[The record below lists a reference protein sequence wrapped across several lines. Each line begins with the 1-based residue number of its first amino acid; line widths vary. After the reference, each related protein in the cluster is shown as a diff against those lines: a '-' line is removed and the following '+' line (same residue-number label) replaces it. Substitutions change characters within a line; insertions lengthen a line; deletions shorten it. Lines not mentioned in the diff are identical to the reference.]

1 MKRESGAFPPPFPTT
16 PILVDENRISL
27 PGADWEDGK
36 WRPSDRLAWLIERM
50 KARHP
55 QKLSR
60 WAFFPDPSGNGGV
73 VAVEPPDEEMS
84 VFWVLPDGSVR
95 HQKTLKIS
103 SDLVLRAMT
112 PDGWLA
118 VGDWWISPDGGTV
131 VQDDLLGIPESTV
144 SSGHSILL
152 RDGLVITPAGPG
164 EERRVSRLRWKR
176 TPQFWDGNVA
186 ICYDAYQLAV
196 WAGDQERLS
205 VPRVQHHLILPD
217 GFWIVS
223 TPDGVS
229 YGHRD
234 RFWDWVSPNDLVEFE
249 LWGRPEFCLLSA
261 NRHRIN
267 LGIGWVVLLTIIDP
281 HLPRL
286 HPLIL
291 LIDER
296 GKIGKKIEGV
306 CPATEWVDIDPD
318 LRLLIFQGF
327 FPHCATLIRR
337 SSDSEGAPAHIVGEL
352 TNRWCWGENGCVLV
366 FEHKPDVYLV
376 FPRHNVS
383 WKTKPN
389 LYARNPQGVLLLREG
404 AAGNELVFVPEGDP
418 EKATNIPFEPLS
430 RTSIFRIYE
439 RQGRIYVETATKRY
453 VLDGHQLR

>member
-16 PILVDENRISL
+16 PILVDDHQNRISL

-55 QKLSR
+55 QKPSR

-73 VAVEPPDEEMS
+73 VAVEPPDEEMT

-95 HQKTLKIS
+95 RQITLKIS
-103 SDLVLRAMT
+103 PDLVLRAMT

-118 VGDWWISPDGGTV
+118 VGDWWISPDGETV
-131 VQDDLLGIPESTV
+131 VQDGLLGIPESTV

-152 RDGLVITPAGPG
+152 RDGLVITPAGLG
-164 EERRVSRLRWKR
+164 EERRVSRLGWKR
-176 TPQFWDGNVA
+176 PPQFWDGNVA
-186 ICYDAYQLAV
+186 IYDDAYRLAV
-196 WAGDQERLS
+196 RAGDRERLS
-205 VPRVQHHLILPD
+205 VPRVRHRLILPD

-223 TPDGVS
+223 TPDGIG

-234 RFWDWVSPNDLVEFE
+234 RFYWVSPNDLVESD
-249 LWGRPEFCLLSA
+249 LWGRPEVCLLSA
-261 NRHRIN
+261 NRHRI
-267 LGIGWVVLLTIIDP
+267 GWVALLVIIDP

-286 HPLIL
+286 HPVIL

-296 GKIGKKIEGV
+296 GKIGGKIEGV

-318 LRLLIFQGF
+318 LRLLIFRGF
-327 FPHCATLIRR
+327 FPHCATLIRAP
-337 SSDSEGAPAHIVGEL
+337 SPSETTYTHIVGEFVKCW
-352 TNRWCWGENGCVLV
+352 RWGEGGCVLV
-366 FEHKPDVYLV
+366 FEHQPDVHLV
-376 FPRHNVS
+376 FPHHNVS
-383 WKTKPN
+383 WKTKPR
-389 LYARNPQGVLLLREG
+389 LYAGNPQGVLLLREG

-418 EKATNIPFEPLS
+418 ERATRIPFEPLS

-453 VLDGHQLR
+453 VLDDHQLR

>member
-16 PILVDENRISL
+16 PILVDGHQNRISL

-55 QKLSR
+55 QKPSR

-73 VAVEPPDEEMS
+73 VAVEPPDE
-84 VFWVLPDGSVR
+84 V
-95 HQKTLKIS
+95 
-103 SDLVLRAMT
+103 
-112 PDGWLA
+112 
-118 VGDWWISPDGGTV
+118 
-131 VQDDLLGIPESTV
+131 GIPESTV

-152 RDGLVITPAGPG
+152 RDGLVITPAGLG
-164 EERRVSRLRWKR
+164 EERRVSRLGWKR
-176 TPQFWDGNVA
+176 PPQFWDGNVA
-186 ICYDAYQLAV
+186 IYDDAYRLAV
-196 WAGDQERLS
+196 RAGDRERLS
-205 VPRVQHHLILPD
+205 VPRVRHRLILPD

-223 TPDGVS
+223 TPDGIG

-234 RFWDWVSPNDLVEFE
+234 RFWDWVSPNDLVESD
-249 LWGRPEFCLLSA
+249 LWGRPEVCLLSA
-261 NRHRIN
+261 NRHRIGM
-267 LGIGWVVLLTIIDP
+267 GIGWVALLVIIDP

-286 HPLIL
+286 HPVIL

-296 GKIGKKIEGV
+296 GKIGGKIEGV

-318 LRLLIFQGF
+318 LRLLIFRGF
-327 FPHCATLIRR
+327 FPHCATLIRAP
-337 SSDSEGAPAHIVGEL
+337 SPSETTYTHIVGEFVKCW
-352 TNRWCWGENGCVLV
+352 RWGEGGCVLV
-366 FEHKPDVYLV
+366 FEHQPDVHLV
-376 FPRHNVS
+376 FPHHNVS
-383 WKTKPN
+383 WKTKPR
-389 LYARNPQGVLLLREG
+389 LYAGNPQGVLLLCEG
-404 AAGNELVFVPEGDP
+404 AEGNELVFVPEGDP
-418 EKATNIPFEPLS
+418 ERATRIPFEPLS